1 MKLAQFRFI
10 VIVALI
16 AASSAYCQQNQA
28 QEKTKF
34 GFFQCRADT
43 QKWTFDPFDKT
54 LNPKF
59 QAGAAI
65 LVNGQFRTL
74 PHLTYGVT
82 AGSLLQRAHEMD
94 VCRREDLDFEKQ
106 FATYSSIE
114 DSYREERTFRYMS
127 FLTKHHLD
135 EQFAK
140 EDAED
145 FK

>member
-10 VIVALI
+10 ATVTLI
-16 AASSAYCQQNQA
+16 TASSAYCQKNP
-28 QEKTKF
+28 QEKPKF
-34 GFFQCRADT
+34 GFFQCRADA

-54 LNPKF
+54 LDPKF

-82 AGSLLQRAHEMD
+82 VGSLLQRAYEMD
-94 VCRREDLDFEKQ
+94 VCKREDPDFEKQ

-140 EDAED
+140 EDIED